1 MSDASKEVHPP
12 YPCHPRGFPN
22 FPRKLLPELG
32 QYISEMKQTTKQPQD
47 TSYKFRMLLSAI
59 TFIAGLAL
67 LFAALALPLRL
78 AAQDK
83 QDHSNDN
90 KHHHYTPIDMGTFG
104 GPNSGVEEGTQV
116 VNNRVV
122 AVGDA
127 DTSTPDPN
135 YPTCPIFPCDP
146 FIEHAFKWTQGVK
159 TDLGP
164 LPGVNSSISTWIS
177 GNGLVAGI
185 SENGLIDPLL
195 GIPLTKST
203 KSRTEK

>member
-1 MSDASKEVHPP
+1 
-12 YPCHPRGFPN
+12 
-22 FPRKLLPELG
+22 
-32 QYISEMKQTTKQPQD
+32 MK
-47 TSYKFRMLLSAI
+47 SRFRMLLGAI
-59 TFIAGLAL
+59 TVFAGLAL

-146 FIEHAFKWTQGVK
+146 FIEHAFKWPQGVK
-159 TDLGP
+159 TDLGGSLASTAVFP
-164 LPGVNSSISTWIS
+164 PGSVETAWSP
-177 GNGLVAGI
+177 GFPRMV
-185 SENGLIDPLL
+185 
-195 GIPLTKST
+195 
-203 KSRTEK
+203 